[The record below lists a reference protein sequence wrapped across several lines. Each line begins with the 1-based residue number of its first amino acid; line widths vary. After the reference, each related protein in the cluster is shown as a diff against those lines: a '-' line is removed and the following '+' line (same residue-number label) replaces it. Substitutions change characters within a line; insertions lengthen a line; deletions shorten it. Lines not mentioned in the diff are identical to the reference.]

1 MDLGV
6 ILPEARIDEM
16 RRTGDFKDKL
26 VLDYLDDAL
35 ARTPDRTAII
45 SYNGEIGRADELTFA
60 EVDRLSRR
68 FALALLDLGIG
79 AGDVVSLQL
88 PNWWQFSLMHIACVR
103 IGAITNPLMPIFREG
118 QLIFMLGFA
127 EAKLLIAPATYRGFE
142 YRPMVDGMRAELPK
156 LEHVFYVGG
165 DGGDAFDAHFLAP
178 EREDAADAESRLAP
192 LRPGPNDVTEI
203 IYTSGTTGQPK
214 GVMHTANTL
223 FCHLYPLNAHLALT
237 GDDIFQMS
245 SPMAHQTGF
254 IWGILISTMLGTTV
268 ILQDRWEPVLAAE
281 LIDRHHVTF
290 TMASTP
296 FLNDL
301 AGVAEPGRFDLSTL
315 RYFLAA
321 GAPIP
326 PALVERAQERVGM
339 KVLSGWG
346 MSECAC
352 ATVCRPSDPPEK
364 IFGTDGLALD
374 CNAVKVVDNDG
385 NDAAVG
391 QEGLLM
397 VTGAAQFVGYLKR
410 PDLHG
415 TDDAGWFDTGDLA
428 YMDGDGYIRITGR
441 AKDIIIRGGE
451 NIPVVEVES
460 AIFRHPAVEDAAIVG
475 MPDPRLGE
483 RGCAYVVLNQGHDLT
498 FPEMIA
504 YLEEKKMTKQY
515 LPERLE
521 ILDAF
526 PRTPS
531 GKIQKFVLRDWA
543 KELAAGG
550 ED

>member
-1 MDLGV
+1 
-6 ILPEARIDEM
+6 
-16 RRTGDFKDKL
+16 
-26 VLDYLDDAL
+26 
-35 ARTPDRTAII
+35 
-45 SYNGEIGRADELTFA
+45 
-60 EVDRLSRR
+60 R
-68 FALALLDLGIG
+68 FALALLDLGVG
-79 AGDVVSLQL
+79 PGDVVSLLL
-88 PNWWQFSLMHIACVR
+88 PNWWQFNVVHMACVR

-127 EAKLLIAPATYRGFE
+127 ETKVLIAPETYRGFD
-142 YRPMVDGMRAELPK
+142 YRPMVDGMRPELPK
-156 LEHVFYVGG
+156 LAHAFYIGGVG
-165 DGGDAFDAHFLAP
+165 DDAFEAHFLAQA
-178 EREDAADAESRLAP
+178 RETADDAEARLAG
-192 LRPGPNDVTEI
+192 LRPGSNDVIEI

-223 FCHLYPLNAHLALT
+223 FCHLYPLNEHLALT
-237 GDDIFQMS
+237 GDDVFQMS
-245 SPMAHQTGF
+245 SPLAHQTGF
-254 IWGILISTMLGTTV
+254 IWGVLISTMLGTTV
-268 ILQDRWEPVLAAE
+268 VLQDRWEPVKGAE
-281 LIDRHHVTF
+281 LIERHRVTY

-301 AGVAEPGRFDLSTL
+301 ASVAEPGRFDLSSL
-315 RYFLAA
+315 RYFIAA

-326 PALVERAQERVGM
+326 PALVERAQAQVGM

-346 MSECAC
+346 MSECAL

-364 IFGTDGLALD
+364 IFGTDGLVLD
-374 CNAVKVVDNDG
+374 CNGVKVVDGDG
-385 NDAAVG
+385 NEAPVNT
-391 QEGLLM
+391 EGLLL

-415 TDDAGWFDTGDLA
+415 TDADGWFDTGDLA
-428 YMDGDGYIRITGR
+428 YMDADGYIRITGR

-460 AIFRHPAVEDAAIVG
+460 CIFRHPAVEDVAVVG
-475 MPDPRLGE
+475 MPDERLGE
-483 RGCAYVVLNQGHDLT
+483 RGCAYVTLNQGHDLT
-498 FPEMIA
+498 FTQLIA
-504 YLEEKKMTKQY
+504 YLDEEKMTKQY

-550 ED
+550 